1 MAIERDTRL
10 LNLLVVQLIICVCV
24 CVCVCGMRNERNSK
38 SINMSS
44 LMKKR
49 GFSVD
54 AKKKSEKF
62 LESSRGSW

>member
-10 LNLLVVQLIICVCV
+10 LNLLVVQLIMCV

-54 AKKKSEKF
+54 AKKKSEEF